1 MNEYVNNSV
10 TFWRSDSLPE
20 HAYDYAENEQLC
32 VFLSGIAVLANG
44 EKTPCQNL
52 LEIAQ
57 AAVDGSLN
65 YNNLHGYYR
74 MVVYDKVHS
83 KHLFWGDNS
92 GSQFFFV
99 DWQNNL
105 FSDRFLTLV
114 EQRSGALKPCC
125 EAVMQIINDR
135 VFTNE
140 TVVAE
145 ITKTD
150 PEMVYEYQNGVC
162 AAHSKALQP
171 LCQRNGIRLDRLM
184 EMLTQKTSDCETGA
198 VCTGGTDSRAI
209 LAHLYKR
216 KKKPKL
222 LITGHPD
229 NPDVGVARKIAEE
242 LKLPLTVI
250 APADREEAW
259 LDKAFQFSDGLYDTV
274 LSYRHMQIQK
284 WAQENGIRF
293 LYGGVGGEFYKNFFC
308 QPFRNKTFR
317 RPVSGEK
324 LFNLLMKSRLQVP
337 AWGGKALTEA
347 RDTLQKKARAFA
359 ENCAEPGNVLFGFN
373 RLGFSVLRYK
383 AGMMTHAYAGTCTRI
398 DPLMNRDVVA
408 AASQIPPVKLSMHL
422 WQRKEIRK
430 WCPALGNLPTDQG
443 YSCSMNP
450 IRIFLEQCK
459 KLSVY
464 GKAAWK
470 KVLRKIGFKN
480 KPKAQYWDR
489 DYNEAKNAP
498 AFAHGLQICKDL
510 GIARGDAETN
520 KIPPKDVGLIIML
533 GYLFGDSKN

>member
-1 MNEYVNNSV
+1 MLFWGHKMNEYVNNSV

-259 LDKAFQFSDGLYDTV
+259 LDKAFQFSDG
-274 LSYRHMQIQK
+274 
-284 WAQENGIRF
+284 
-293 LYGGVGGEFYKNFFC
+293 
-308 QPFRNKTFR
+308 
-317 RPVSGEK
+317 
-324 LFNLLMKSRLQVP
+324 
-337 AWGGKALTEA
+337 
-347 RDTLQKKARAFA
+347 
-359 ENCAEPGNVLFGFN
+359 
-373 RLGFSVLRYK
+373 
-383 AGMMTHAYAGTCTRI
+383 
-398 DPLMNRDVVA
+398 
-408 AASQIPPVKLSMHL
+408 
-422 WQRKEIRK
+422 
-430 WCPALGNLPTDQG
+430 
-443 YSCSMNP
+443 
-450 IRIFLEQCK
+450 
-459 KLSVY
+459 
-464 GKAAWK
+464 
-470 KVLRKIGFKN
+470 
-480 KPKAQYWDR
+480 
-489 DYNEAKNAP
+489 
-498 AFAHGLQICKDL
+498 
-510 GIARGDAETN
+510 
-520 KIPPKDVGLIIML
+520 
-533 GYLFGDSKN
+533 